1 VTRIRTRAAVAAAV
15 ILPAVAA
22 ACGSGA
28 QTSNALYS
36 SPRPWGVGKTIDP
49 VGQLWSVGGIPLCTK
64 GHSPVTITSITP
76 VVIRGQIHLSR
87 IAIRRVQRRSTI
99 GTYPGLPPG
108 SKQPAG
114 YVIPSPSPCGWPTAI
129 DPIYETVI
137 AASRTG
143 ARGGYIEG
151 LRVRYRVGSAR
162 GEYVIPFTYALCG
175 RDGPG
180 TCRPT

>member
-1 VTRIRTRAAVAAAV
+1 MVAAAV
-15 ILPAVAA
+15 TLSAVAA
-22 ACGSGA
+22 ACGSGVE
-28 QTSNALYS
+28 TGNALYS
-36 SPRPWGVGKTIDP
+36 FTRPWGVGKMTDP
-49 VGQLWSVGGIPLCTK
+49 VGQVWAAGGIPICTK

-87 IAIRRVQRRSTI
+87 IAIRRVQRGGTI
-99 GTYPGLPPG
+99 GTYPGLPTG
-108 SKQPAG
+108 SRQPAG
-114 YVIPSPSPCGWPTAI
+114 YVVPSPSRCAWARTT

-143 ARGGYIEG
+143 ARGGYIQG

-180 TCRPT
+180 PCRAR